1 MQTPRSPHAQENKE
15 TKKCAKKQNK
25 KHSPWNL
32 DLLNKK
38 LFKNLIVLANQA
50 NLIFFFIVQYTSRP
64 QYNSKPTPTTPYS
77 LTGTPFVMYDPKR
90 SAQGFKLSCQDNCFS
105 SYFLCY
111 IRKVLRF

>member
-38 LFKNLIVLANQA
+38 LFKK
-50 NLIFFFIVQYTSRP
+50 FDCSRQP
-64 QYNSKPTPTTPYS
+64 SKFNILFYCP
-77 LTGTPFVMYDPKR
+77 VH
-90 SAQGFKLSCQDNCFS
+90 FS
-105 SYFLCY
+105 SAVQL
-111 IRKVLRF
+111 